1 MAGLCIG
8 DPVLGYKCVRGTLYE
23 ANPASGTMT
32 AKGPCKCQ
40 KEVMTGKTTVR
51 MPNNSGPGVCYCGE
65 YGGGVHTK
73 SARCEKDPVPNTQSP
88 PPPDA
93 LELPE
98 GVKPLVLTTNV
109 MGHQRLPLNPKQ
121 EAMIQRVRDLGLE
134 FVALLHEAGGTD
146 PNQERFANRRLAV
159 AATEMETV
167 VMWALKGICN
177 RD

>member
-8 DPVLGYKCVRGTLYE
+8 DPVLGYKCIRGTLYE
-23 ANPASGTMT
+23 PNPLSGDMIN
-32 AKGPCKCQ
+32 KGPCRCT

-51 MPNNSGPGVCYCGE
+51 MPNTASP
-65 YGGGVHTK
+65 
-73 SARCEKDPVPNTQSP
+73 PPPPTQSP

-93 LELPE
+93 LELPD
-98 GVKPLVLTTNV
+98 GIKPLVLTTNV

-121 EAMIQRVRDLGLE
+121 EALVLRVRDLGLE

-159 AATEMETV
+159 AATDMETV
-167 VMWALKGICN
+167 IMWALKGICN